1 MSVVKENSLLRHW
14 NGTLTKELVLHPG
27 DFGLGH
33 VPARLKPDSTTT
45 SVCGF
50 CSTGCGL
57 NIHLKE
63 GQAVNLSADTHY
75 PVNLGMA
82 CPKGWEALNCL
93 SAPDR
98 ATAPLLRQP
107 DGSMKAVAWDEAMK
121 AFVAKFKAIMAE
133 HGPESVAFLST
144 GQICTEEL
152 ALLGC
157 LWKFGMGALHC
168 DSNTRQCMAT
178 AHVAY
183 KQSFGFDA
191 PPFTYADFE
200 LSDTLIF
207 IGANPCIAH
216 PIMWQRVLRNQNNPH
231 IIVID
236 PRRTETAM
244 SAAQHLPLTPKSDL
258 TLLYGLA
265 NLLVQN
271 DWVDREFIARSTTGY
286 AEFAEFVRQFTPDK
300 VAAETGLT
308 VGEIYRC
315 AEAIHRGKA
324 VSFWWTMGVNQSHE
338 STRTAQAIINL
349 ALMTGNIGKPGTGA
363 NSITGQCNA
372 MGSRLYANVT
382 SLIGGRDF
390 AKVEH
395 REHVAG
401 LLNIPVETIPT
412 KNSWAYDQII
422 EGIRSGKIKALWV
435 IATNPAHSWG
445 ARIENQN
452 GGTPALTPALSPG
465 EREKCSPSLANANAV
480 NSSAS
485 SSENVSI
492 QRLSPLHEPERRS
505 PDRLAGKPAEQRADL
520 VIGAPARSGG
530 QSANLVSK
538 ESLGGGE
545 GQDEGERRDSSFS
558 ELLAKLDFLVVQD
571 MFTTTD
577 TAQRAD
583 LLLPAAGWGEKEGT
597 FINSERRIGL
607 TKKVSRAPG
616 QALSDF
622 NIFKLLAHY
631 WGCEEL
637 FREWSSPEAAFQ
649 ILKRASAG
657 QPCDITGIVDYKHL
671 DACGGIQWPLP
682 SNGCRRREEAELTN
696 GSNPPPNVGGYEPAN
711 ERRLFADGKFFTPEG
726 KAKFLF
732 DQPRP
737 VAEPTNDEFPFVML
751 TGRGT
756 SAQWHTNTRTGKS
769 AVLRTLYPAKP
780 YVEINPADLAQF
792 GLAANRLVAVV
803 SRRARIECTAVA
815 SASVQPG
822 HVFIPMH
829 YEVTNQLTRTEYDPH
844 SRQPSYKYCA
854 VRLEKISV

>member
-1 MSVVKENSLLRHW
+1 MSVVKENSLLRQW
-14 NGTLTKELVLHPG
+14 NGSLTEDLVLHPG
-27 DFGLGH
+27 DFGLGQ

-45 SVCGF
+45 TVCGF

-57 NIHLKE
+57 NVHLKNNE
-63 GQAVNLSADTHY
+63 AVNLTADTNY

-98 ATAPLLRQP
+98 ATTPLLRNPKTGQLEAT
-107 DGSMKAVAWDEAMK
+107 DWDQAMQV
-121 AFVAKFKAIMAE
+121 FTLKFKAIMDQ

-178 AHVAY
+178 SHVAY

-216 PIMWQRVLRNQNNPH
+216 PIMWQRVLRNKNNPH
-231 IIVID
+231 IIVVD

-244 SAAQHLPLTPKSDL
+244 NATQHLPLAPKSDL

-271 DWVDREFIARSTTGY
+271 GWVDSDFIARSTTGY

-372 MGSRLYANVT
+372 MGSRIYANVT

-390 AKVEH
+390 TKVEH
-395 REHVAG
+395 RAHVAS
-401 LLNIPVETIPT
+401 LLNIPAENIPA
-412 KNSWAYDQII
+412 KLPWAYDQII
-422 EGIRSGKIKALWV
+422 EGIQTGRIKALWV
-435 IATNPAHSWG
+435 IATNPTHSWG
-445 ARIENQN
+445 AKVEKQN
-452 GGTPALTPALSPG
+452 GATSALTPALSPG
-465 EREKCSPSLANANAV
+465 EREKRSQSYANPSAANGSQTLRESANT
-480 NSSAS
+480 
-485 SSENVSI
+485 
-492 QRLSPLHEPERRS
+492 QRLSPLP
-505 PDRLAGKPAEQRADL
+505 
-520 VIGAPARSGG
+520 
-530 QSANLVSK
+530 
-538 ESLGGGE
+538 GGE
-545 GQDEGERRDSSFS
+545 GQGEGERGNNS
-558 ELLAKLDFLVVQD
+558 LNQILNQLDFLVVQD

-577 TAQRAD
+577 TARRAD
-583 LLLPAAGWGEKEGT
+583 LVLPAAGWGEKEGT

-622 NIFKLLAHY
+622 NIFKLIAHY
-631 WGCEEL
+631 WGCGEL
-637 FREWSSPEAAFQ
+637 FAEWTSPEAAFQ
-649 ILKRASAG
+649 ILKRLSAG
-657 QPCDITGIVDYKHL
+657 QPCDITGIEDYKHL
-671 DACGGIQWPLP
+671 DECGGIQWPWRRNEL
-682 SNGCRRREEAELTN
+682 NGEKVKSLNESGAANDETHLTN
-696 GSNPPPNVGGYEPAN
+696 HPFNQPLVSPT
-711 ERRLFADGKFFTPEG
+711 ERRLFADGQFFTPDG

-732 DQPRP
+732 DQPRA
-737 VAEPTNDEFPFVML
+737 VAEPTTEEFPFVML

-769 AVLRTLYPAKP
+769 AVLRTLYPANP
-780 YVEINPADLAQF
+780 YVEINPADLSRL
-792 GLAANRLVAVV
+792 GLIANKPVAVL
-803 SRRARIECTAVA
+803 SRRGRIECAAVA

-822 HVFIPMH
+822 QIFIPMH
-829 YEVTNQLTRTEYDPH
+829 YDVTNQLTRAEYDPH

-854 VRLEKISV
+854 VRLEKIS